1 MFKGNTGISR
11 EALVWMFGEGCVDLV
26 EEYKDVIVYCNDA
39 QYVYKYIKS
48 LGREWS
54 YKFRDELEE
63 DDYFRSDVHS
73 EEFYMSEMVCRLM
86 QGMRD
91 EAESLALEVIE
102 EEEKK
107 QEAGEVGNV

>member
-1 MFKGNTGISR
+1 
-11 EALVWMFGEGCVDLV
+11 
-26 EEYKDVIVYCNDA
+26 
-39 QYVYKYIKS
+39 
-48 LGREWS
+48 
-54 YKFRDELEE
+54 
-63 DDYFRSDVHS
+63 
-73 EEFYMSEMVCRLM
+73 MSEMVCRLM

>member
-1 MFKGNTGISR
+1 MTELECGR
-11 EALVWMFGEGCVDLV
+11 MVV
-26 EEYKDVIVYCNDA
+26 EE
-39 QYVYKYIKS
+39 IKS
-48 LGREWS
+48 YY

-63 DDYFRSDVHS
+63 DDYFKSDIHS

-102 EEEKK
+102 EEAKK
-107 QEAGEVGNV
+107 QEASEVGNV